1 MFVFQHLPACLT
13 WSSILQAWTGTQCGL
28 GWQQYTVADV
38 REIDQLRTHEKWT
51 HRIEN
56 KQKCGLPEM
65 RHEETGKDPGC
76 IREANIV
83 IHGWNDLWGW
93 KVERKRGGAGENM
106 PCHAITSGQ
115 RGLGP
120 CRRVTLNNTAQR
132 KTRTKQKQCLLPW
145 RSSLFP
151 SLVECWWPSLFQGIK
166 PVDSKWALSHKGS
179 PYSSAP
185 YQCPLTHTHPHQEQ
199 ISAPFMVVY
208 GVRARPLQPLRWDHT
223 GLLWAA
229 VLASL
234 WTFWLCEV

>member
-93 KVERKRGGAGENM
+93 KVERKREGG
-106 PCHAITSGQ
+106 
-115 RGLGP
+115 
-120 CRRVTLNNTAQR
+120 RRI
-132 KTRTKQKQCLLPW
+132 CLVML
-145 RSSLFP
+145 
-151 SLVECWWPSLFQGIK
+151 
-166 PVDSKWALSHKGS
+166 
-179 PYSSAP
+179 
-185 YQCPLTHTHPHQEQ
+185 
-199 ISAPFMVVY
+199 
-208 GVRARPLQPLRWDHT
+208 
-223 GLLWAA
+223 
-229 VLASL
+229 
-234 WTFWLCEV
+234 